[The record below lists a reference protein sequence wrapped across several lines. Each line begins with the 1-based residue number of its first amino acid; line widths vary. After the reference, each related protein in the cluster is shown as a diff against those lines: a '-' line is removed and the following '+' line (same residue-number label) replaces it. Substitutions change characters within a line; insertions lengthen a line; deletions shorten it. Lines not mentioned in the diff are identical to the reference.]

1 MDQKTNSLADWF
13 ADTVKKKGIQEAERL
28 RSSLSVKKST
38 RYYNTK
44 NRVMPGTVFIYK
56 GKRYILISQI
66 SKGKYYQAY
75 GMGDINFPVAKVQIL
90 LRNGGLVFAAYGM

>member
-56 GKRYILISQI
+56 GKRYN
-66 SKGKYYQAY
+66 YQAY
-75 GMGDINFPVAKVQIL
+75 GMGDINFPAAKVQIL
-90 LRNGGLVFAAYGM
+90 RRNEGLVFAA